1 MTILKNLRVHVSRE
15 HEVVRVKQLGQSRGE
30 LGVSEGRVSTK
41 QHNLGGG
48 FLILFSAEMCVL
60 ELYSEYFSQLES
72 KLRMSLLRAGYSCAL
87 CCIIAID
94 KHTKSRRCGL
104 NSLQPEET
112 HPQPSHVLDESPTAM
127 FQRTENKCTSRGSSF
142 TLTAPSGNVVLPGM
156 QEGKHARAS
165 LSC

>member
-1 MTILKNLRVHVSRE
+1 
-15 HEVVRVKQLGQSRGE
+15 
-30 LGVSEGRVSTK
+30 
-41 QHNLGGG
+41 
-48 FLILFSAEMCVL
+48 MCVL
-60 ELYSEYFSQLES
+60 ELYSEYFIQLES

-127 FQRTENKCTSRGSSF
+127 FQRIEDNCASRGSSF
-142 TLTAPSGNVVLPGM
+142 TLTALSGNVVLPGM
-156 QEGKHARAS
+156 QEGKHAQAS